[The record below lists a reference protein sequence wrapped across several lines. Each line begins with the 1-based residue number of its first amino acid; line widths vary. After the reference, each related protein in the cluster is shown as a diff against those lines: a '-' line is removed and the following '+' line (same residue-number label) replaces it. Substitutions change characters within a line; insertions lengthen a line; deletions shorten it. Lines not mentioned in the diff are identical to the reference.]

1 MKFSVIIP
9 VYNAEKTLNRCLD
22 SIVNQSFKDY
32 EIILVNDGSVDN
44 SESICLEYTNKY
56 DNIKYEHK
64 INGGASSA
72 RNKGIELAKGDFIL
86 FVDCD
91 DFVEDNYFATLS
103 NNCVKNGLAVFTYM
117 WLKTSGAKKREIT
130 DYANDDFFNV
140 SKYLVLSRTINSP
153 CSKIFDRAVIENNN
167 LRFDEKMPVAEDFIF
182 CLKYLMLSDRV
193 EIHNDSIY
201 CYDMTNEDSLVNKR
215 KKGLI
220 DIYPYVFN
228 SAFEIIDNTDF
239 SDNEKSELF
248 KLIDKLHTDSFVTCV
263 MEELKDD
270 ALSPSQIKRNI
281 RLMCDKFYT
290 EFSTVYGYENFIHRF
305 VRFCI
310 KHKCAN
316 ILYYA
321 SKIYSVLRK

>member
-22 SIVNQSFKDY
+22 SIINQSFKDY
-32 EIILVNDGSVDN
+32 EIILVNDGSADN
-44 SESICLEYTNKY
+44 SESICLEYEKKY
-56 DNIKYEHK
+56 ENIKYEYK
-64 INGGASSA
+64 KNGGASSA
-72 RNKGIELAKGDFIL
+72 RNKGLELANGHFIL

-91 DFVEDNYFATLS
+91 DYVDCNFFFSLEQH
-103 NNCVKNGLAVFTYM
+103 CIKNGLAVFTYT
-117 WLKTSGAKKREIT
+117 WIKSSCQQKRDISEKK
-130 DYANDDFFNV
+130 NDDFFIK
-140 SKYLVLSRTINSP
+140 SKYLILSRTINSP

-182 CLKYLMLSDRV
+182 CLKYLMLSDKI
-193 EIHNDSIY
+193 EIYNDSVY
-201 CYDMTNEDSLVNKR
+201 FYDVTNEKSLVHKR

-228 SAFEIIDNTDF
+228 TAFKIIENSEF
-239 SDNEKSELF
+239 SESKKSE
-248 KLIDKLHTDSFVTCV
+248 IYRIVDKLHADSFITCV
-263 MEELKDD
+263 MEEQKDNS
-270 ALSPSQIKRNI
+270 LSASQIKRNI
-281 RLMCDKFYT
+281 KEMCNKFYS
-290 EFSTVYGYENFIHRF
+290 EFNTVFGYENFIHFF

-316 ILYYA
+316 VLYYA